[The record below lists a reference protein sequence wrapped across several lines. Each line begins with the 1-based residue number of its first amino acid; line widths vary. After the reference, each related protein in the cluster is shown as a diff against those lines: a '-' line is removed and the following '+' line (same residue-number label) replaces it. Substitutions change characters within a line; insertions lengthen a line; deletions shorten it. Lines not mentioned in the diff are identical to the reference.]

1 MREMMMAHLAADD
14 NGAYH
19 FVSGGTK
26 GKNSEKHGAQQGEQ
40 TQDKDKWD
48 ECIDAIMATVFYK
61 SGPIGRERLEQK
73 MREHVGYNR
82 EEYGPDRPNIPVQHA
97 TKKRKAAE
105 EALEQAKKIKEDGN
119 FYFLL
124 Y

>member
-1 MREMMMAHLAADD
+1 MMAHLAADD

-48 ECIDAIMATVFYK
+48 ECIDAIMATSFYH

-73 MREHVGYNR
+73 MREHVGQNR
-82 EEYGPDRPNIPVQHA
+82 QKHGARTI
-97 TKKRKAAE
+97 R
-105 EALEQAKKIKEDGN
+105 I
-119 FYFLL
+119 F
-124 Y
+124 